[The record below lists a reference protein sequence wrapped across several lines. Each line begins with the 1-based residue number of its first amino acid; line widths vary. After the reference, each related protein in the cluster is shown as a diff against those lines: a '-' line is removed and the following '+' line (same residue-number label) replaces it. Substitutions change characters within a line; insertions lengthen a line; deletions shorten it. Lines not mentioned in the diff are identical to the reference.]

1 MRKMK
6 SNRYK
11 SLWAWY
17 WNSLSSLHLKRTR
30 SFWHWLVDMMLTH
43 SWLDSDKFIH
53 FVNRFLILLISS
65 QGLIGGLLPRH
76 VCHNHSFGR
85 VSRICWRFDTSL
97 FLLNI
102 CITIKLIIFCN
113 VPVGATY
120 HCSYRSWW
128 LVRHPK
134 WVCTFWIKRH
144 LNL

>member
-1 MRKMK
+1 MRIMK

-17 WNSLSSLHLKRTR
+17 WSPISSLYLKRAR
-30 SFWHWLVDMMLTH
+30 SFWLRFVDMMLTH
-43 SWLDSDKFIH
+43 SWLDSHKFIH
-53 FVNRFLILLISS
+53 FVNRFLILMIDR

-97 FLLNI
+97 FLLNM

-134 WVCTFWIKRH
+134 RVSAFWIKRH